1 MPKGRYTIG
10 GKGTHGCKGYPV
22 VGDTGKVHGCHTTR
36 EAAQN
41 QQAAIYASENAK
53 KSIDEWSFL
62 LNKNCECNE
71 CFEKAKTTNMDEGNE
86 SSGKRKKEK
95 HGPMHKSMSIVTDH
109 PDCQGFGLV
118 NENGDLI
125 SCHKTRADAE
135 AAVAQHESQDTESQS
150 GPGHDMNNVNKS
162 MNTDPNPITGEERQ
176 SISEDNEP
184 GFRWNGMFNPV
195 VTKAAKPNYDSMI
208 KPRKGEPA
216 DKELYAR
223 IVSEAKRKFDVYPSA
238 VANAWVVQEYKR
250 RGGKYKSGK

>member
-36 EAAQN
+36 EAAQR

-109 PDCQGFGLV
+109 PDCQGFGIV
-118 NENGDLI
+118 NENGELI

-135 AAVAQHESQDTESQS
+135 NAVAQHESQDTESQS

-162 MNTDPNPITGEERQ
+162 MNTDLNPITGEERPADDFSQ
-176 SISEDNEP
+176 T
-184 GFRWNGMFNPV
+184 GLGWNGAFSPV
-195 VTKAAKPNYDSMI
+195 IHKAAKPNYDGMI

>member
-53 KSIDEWSFL
+53 KSVDE
-62 LNKNCECNE
+62 NDPRIGENC
-71 CFEKAKTTNMDEGNE
+71 
-86 SSGKRKKEK
+86 
-95 HGPMHKSMSIVTDH
+95 
-109 PDCQGFGLV
+109 DCQ
-118 NENGDLI
+118 E
-125 SCHKTRADAE
+125 CRDA
-135 AAVAQHESQDTESQS
+135 
-150 GPGHDMNNVNKS
+150 MNKS
-162 MNTDPNPITGEERQ
+162 MNTDPNPITGEERE
-176 SISEDNEP
+176 SISEDSEP
-184 GFRWNGMFNPV
+184 GFKWNGLFNPV
-195 VTKAAKPNYDSMI
+195 VTKAKKPDYYQMI

-216 DKELYAR
+216 NKELYAR
-223 IVSEAKRKFDVYPSA
+223 IVAEAKRKFDVYPSA

>member
-36 EAAQN
+36 EAAQR

-71 CFEKAKTTNMDEGNE
+71 CFTKAKTNDEGNE

-109 PDCQGFGLV
+109 PECQGFGLV
-118 NENGDLI
+118 NENGELI

-135 AAVAQHESQDTESQS
+135 NAAAQHESQDTESQS
-150 GPGHDMNNVNKS
+150 GPNHDMNNVNKS
-162 MNTDPNPITGEERQ
+162 MNTDPNPITGEEREAVLDT
-176 SISEDNEP
+176 SESP
-184 GFRWNGMFNPV
+184 LTWAGVFSPV
-195 VTKAAKPNYDSMI
+195 ITKAAKPNYGNII
-208 KPRKGEPA
+208 KPRKGSPA
-216 DKELYAR
+216 NKELYAR
-223 IVSEAKRKFDVYPSA
+223 IVAEAKRKFDVYPSA
-238 VANAWVVQEYKR
+238 VANAWVVAEYKR
-250 RGGKYKSGK
+250 RGGKYNSK

>member
-36 EAAQN
+36 EAAQR

-109 PDCQGFGLV
+109 PDCQGFGIV
-118 NENGDLI
+118 NENGELI

-135 AAVAQHESQDTESQS
+135 NAVAQHESQDTESS
-150 GPGHDMNNVNKS
+150 DPNHDMNKFWS
-162 MNTDPNPITGEERQ
+162 GAFDP
-176 SISEDNEP
+176 IS
-184 GFRWNGMFNPV
+184 
-195 VTKAAKPNYDSMI
+195 KAAKPNYDRMI